1 MCPSHLTFNPSLPV
15 FFPPSLLPLLPQVE
29 DLFYNVQT
37 RRKALKS
44 HAGEYSRILDV
55 VSRYAIHYGDS
66 KVGFTC
72 KKVTCA
78 TPSEKV
84 CVLYANAVRLIQMQ
98 LVYYTDH

>member
-1 MCPSHLTFNPSLPV
+1 MIHDFMCVYVCVKTHLTINPSLC
-15 FFPPSLLPLLPQVE
+15 PSSSLPHSPLLPQVE

-72 KKVTCA
+72 KKVT
-78 TPSEKV
+78 
-84 CVLYANAVRLIQMQ
+84 
-98 LVYYTDH
+98 